1 MACTSFFPTDKE
13 QTAFQLEVGIT
24 RLQVRINK
32 EETKEKAQGTT
43 AGDEGSG
50 MEVGG
55 RTEATKEGACQ
66 SHCEFSTSSVKYEGG
81 VAMT

>member
-50 MEVGG
+50 REDRGHQG
-55 RTEATKEGACQ
+55 RGL
-66 SHCEFSTSSVKYEGG
+66 SV
-81 VAMT
+81 TL